1 MHTRGRG
8 WWTALMGW
16 SAHQGNMECTYRGG
30 MVAGPPQVSPPANP
44 QEAQSRLLDKE
55 SEMGRLRD
63 ALAQLSPGRGV
74 AGDGGGETNARPVPG
89 GRVLHHRLSGLHQ
102 GAGRLAVALPSSMA
116 QVRRCGVPPA
126 LSPVI
131 L

>member
-1 MHTRGRG
+1 
-8 WWTALMGW
+8 
-16 SAHQGNMECTYRGG
+16 MECTLGG
-30 MVAGPPQVSPPANP
+30 AGLVAGPPQVSPPANP

-74 AGDGGGETNARPVPG
+74 AGDGGGEINAQPASG

-116 QVRRCGVPPA
+116 QVRRCGCIGRTLPSA
-126 LSPVI
+126 S
-131 L
+131 